1 MNNALLSELDI
12 ALNEFTSQF
21 KPPIIDFLPKFSV
34 DDDFHGSRQPR
45 SPCPSGVGRFG
56 FNSFNFLTFMVM
68 VFNAVANVNNNINN
82 NNNNNN
88 DINLNSISQDSN
100 SVVSNSDNMNSVM
113 AMILPVPG
121 RKKRSNFY
129 CSIQAWEWITS
140 LKNEIERFPDC
151 SQYFIC
157 NKLLSIRDSLPLAEI
172 LTSHNGRTL
181 YRSDCPQKYCA
192 NLYV

>member
-1 MNNALLSELDI
+1 MLEIPLFVFFGKKPLS
-12 ALNEFTSQF
+12 FVS
-21 KPPIIDFLPKFSV
+21 
-34 DDDFHGSRQPR
+34 FHGSSVMHPHI
-45 SPCPSGVGRFG
+45 SPSLHILLFRAHVCF
-56 FNSFNFLTFMVM
+56 
-68 VFNAVANVNNNINN
+68 
-82 NNNNNN
+82 
-88 DINLNSISQDSN
+88 QDSN